1 MKERETMDVNDES
14 IKKGWADVEY
24 KHIET
29 AIEHLKQHE
38 EDIRTYLADCVAA
51 VCGVEREDMFSN
63 SDTACFAHARYLY
76 WYAYRYMTGE
86 SYEKMARQVPNGG
99 HRFVLRS
106 IQNGVSRMSTMIE
119 NESLWKK
126 RWTIIKRIIKL
137 RGQDDEEVDKT
148 IVIQVPKD
156 LTGKVNIQIKD
167 K

>member
-1 MKERETMDVNDES
+1 MKERETMDMNDES
-14 IKKGWADVEY
+14 IKKGWVDVEY
-24 KHIET
+24 SHVEQ
-29 AIEHLKQHE
+29 AIWHLKQQE
-38 EDIRTYLADCVAA
+38 EDVRMFLADFVAA

-106 IQNGVSRMSTMIE
+106 IQNGVNRMSMMIE
-119 NESLWKK
+119 EQPLWKK

-137 RGQDDEEVDKT
+137 REQDDDYIDKT
-148 IVIQVPKD
+148 IVIQVPKT
-156 LTGKVNIQIKD
+156 LKGKVNISIKD

>member
-1 MKERETMDVNDES
+1 MVDKSDDS

-24 KHIET
+24 RHVDK
-29 AIEHLKQHE
+29 AIEHLRQHE
-38 EDIRTYLADCVAA
+38 DDIRAYLADFVAA
-51 VCGVEREDMFSN
+51 VCGVEREEMFSN

-86 SYEKMARQVPNGG
+86 AYEKMARQVPNGG

-106 IQNGVSRMSTMIE
+106 IQNGVNKMSMMIE
-119 NESLWKK
+119 EQPLWKK

-137 RGQDDEEVDKT
+137 RGQEDEDVDNT
-148 IVIQVPKD
+148 IVIQVPKA
-156 LTGKVNIQIKD
+156 LKGKINITIKD